1 MNAPLP
7 LSTEA
12 SVPISLDEAVRLGA
26 ADGAFYSRFF
36 FPKTVRQ
43 AVPEMHREMWF
54 DLDDPTAR
62 YVAFKVFRDGA
73 KTTLL
78 RLFTSRRIA
87 YGVSHTIVYTSNSEL
102 HAVRSLKWIR
112 RQVEYNTLWAQ
123 AFGLR
128 KGTKWSDSEV
138 EIIHGVDEYPIS
150 ILAVGITGQVRGI
163 NLDDYR
169 PDLVVA
175 DDVDNEE
182 TTGTPEQRKKAADLL
197 FGALMNGLAPK
208 SEALNAKFVLLQT
221 PLAEGDLIDVAA
233 KDQSFRCKTF
243 GCFDENG
250 LSRWESRYPTE
261 DLKRE
266 KQNFIQRNQLSLWMR
281 EKECK
286 IVGDELASFKRE
298 WLRFY
303 DQLPSGGWYRIAID
317 PAISDSKDADYFAI
331 VVWYFHGRKRY
342 LVEYH
347 QAKGVM
353 PDQAIANLFGFIF
366 KYHPRQLICETVAF
380 QKVLAWLLRKAMEHN
395 RKWVPIVEHDD
406 KRRKSDVI
414 LQAYL
419 NCGPAGEL
427 YVKPQHTE
435 FVEAFC
441 SWFPGFKGHDD
452 LLDAGA
458 RGLTAGVF
466 YDDAEVAAISTSFDD
481 EIPALEW
488 ERPAP

>member
-1 MNAPLP
+1 MNAPLA
-7 LSTEA
+7 STDVA
-12 SVPISLDEAVRLGA
+12 VSLEEAVRLGA

-43 AVPEMHREMWF
+43 HVPPMHREMWQ
-54 DLDDPTAR
+54 DLDDPEAR

-87 YGVSHTIVYTSNSEL
+87 YGVSHTVVYTSNSEL

-112 RQVEYNTLWAQ
+112 RQVDYNSLWAQ

-128 KGTKWSDSEV
+128 RGSKWSDTEV

-150 ILAVGITGQVRGI
+150 IIAVGITGQVRGI

-197 FGALMNGLAPK
+197 FGALMNGLAPR
-208 SEALNAKFVLLQT
+208 SEAVNAKFVLLQT
-221 PLAEGDLIDVAA
+221 PLADGDLIDVAS
-233 KDQSFRCKTF
+233 KDTSFRSKTF
-243 GCFDENG
+243 GCFDDSG
-250 LSRWESRYPTE
+250 QSRWESRYPTE
-261 DLKRE
+261 ELLKE
-266 KQNFIQRNQLSLWMR
+266 KSNYIQRNQLSLWMR

-286 IVGDELASFKRE
+286 IVGDELASFKKE
-298 WLRFY
+298 WLQYY
-303 DQLPSGGWYRIAID
+303 DQLPPGGWFRIAID
-317 PAISDSKDADYFAI
+317 PAISDSKDADYNAI
-331 VVWYFHGRKRY
+331 VVWYFYGARRY

-347 QAKGVM
+347 LAKGVM
-353 PDQAIANLFGFIF
+353 PDEAIAQAFTFVF
-366 KYHPRQLICETVAF
+366 RYHPRQIVVETVAF
-380 QKVLAWLLRKAMEHN
+380 QRVMSWLLRKAMERY
-395 RKWVPIVEHDD
+395 RKWVPILEHDD
-406 KRRKSDVI
+406 KRRKADVI

-419 NCGPAGEL
+419 NVGPNGQL
-427 YVKPQHTE
+427 YVKKEHVQ
-435 FVEAFC
+435 FIEAF
-441 SWFPGFKGHDD
+441 STWYPNFPGHDD

-458 RGLTAGVF
+458 RGLTAGV
-466 YDDAEVAAISTSFDD
+466 YVEDPRSIDASPSLMLEENVPD
-481 EIPALEW
+481 LEW

>member
-1 MNAPLP
+1 MNAPLS
-7 LSTEA
+7 STE
-12 SVPISLDEAVRLGA
+12 VGLTLDEAVRLGA

-43 AVPEMHREMWF
+43 HVPPMHREMWF
-54 DLDDPTAR
+54 DLDDPEAR

-102 HAVRSLKWIR
+102 HAVRSLKWLR
-112 RQVEYNTLWAQ
+112 RQVDYNALWAQ

-128 KGTKWSDSEV
+128 RGTKWSDTEV

-150 ILAVGITGQVRGI
+150 IIAVGITGQVRGI

-197 FGALMNGLAPK
+197 FGALMNGLAPR
-208 SEALNAKFVLLQT
+208 SEATNAKFVLLQT
-221 PLAEGDLIDVAA
+221 PLADGDLVDVAT
-233 KDQSFRCKTF
+233 KDSSFRSKTF
-243 GCFDENG
+243 GCFDEQG
-250 LSRWESRYPTE
+250 QSRWEMRYPTE
-261 DLKRE
+261 ELRRE
-266 KQNFIQRNQLSLWMR
+266 KQNYIERNQLSLWMR

-286 IVGDELASFKRE
+286 IVGDELASFKKD
-298 WLRFY
+298 WLKYY
-303 DQLPSGGWYRIAID
+303 DQLPAGGWYRVAVD
-317 PAISDSKDADYFAI
+317 PAISDAKDADYFAI
-331 VVWYFHGRKRY
+331 AVWYFHGPRRY
-342 LVEYH
+342 LIEYSL
-347 QAKGVM
+347 ARGVM
-353 PDQAIANLFGFIF
+353 PDQAIASLFTLIY
-366 KYHPRQLICETVAF
+366 KYHPRQIVVETVAY
-380 QKVLAWLLRKAMEHN
+380 QKALAWMLKKAMEHQ
-395 RKWVPIVEHDD
+395 RKWVPVFEHND
-406 KRRKSDVI
+406 KRRKADVI

-419 NCGPAGEL
+419 NVAPAGNL
-427 YVKPQHTE
+427 YVKKDQVE
-435 FVEAFC
+435 FIEAF
-441 SWFPGFKGHDD
+441 STWYPNFPGHDD

-458 RGLTAGVF
+458 RGLTAGVYVEDPRAIDSSPISDF
-466 YDDAEVAAISTSFDD
+466 QDDV
-481 EIPALEW
+481 PALEW